1 MVARFTAEQIYAF
14 AREAGFSP
22 DRAATMT
29 AVALAESGGNSGAH
43 NPHGEDSR
51 GLWQINVRS
60 HATLGQGN
68 LYDPLTNAKAAY
80 AVSHGGAD
88 VSPWTTTHG
97 GLSARY
103 LRYRAQAEAA
113 AVAYGDGSGHGMW
126 TGTAGYGDH
135 VGAGSAEGGGKP
147 AGPATGDGSDAVVVS
162 HPAAG
167 TGPAPGARAGEE
179 YGIPLD
185 NSDPGDGVHT
195 AAATSGTTGAAGRA
209 GQEYGI
215 PLGDEPPPT
224 PGGTPA
230 AGDHPAAGGDAAKLQ
245 RFLDVAVAQT
255 GDHYV
260 WGAHAGMNDPDPT
273 AFDCSDLVQWAT
285 HQVGVD
291 LPRTAWEQYE
301 FLHKRGF
308 TIPVDQ
314 AIHTPGALLFSF
326 SSDPDK
332 GLPAHNHVAISL
344 GNGRTMEAKG
354 TQYGVGSW
362 EANTKRFQYA
372 VVIPG
377 VSDGG
382 AGSHP
387 APAPAAHVVDDFQHR
402 LDTDPAALDADPAVV
417 TASQQLTAAEPAPHV
432 PGEHTEPA
440 PEPEP
445 EHLSG
450 TLDDIDHDGV
460 DDALHHAEQW
470 SVQLDDHHADPA
482 DHHDVSGAH

>member
-1 MVARFTAEQIYAF
+1 MARFTAEQIYGF

-29 AVALAESGGNSGAH
+29 AIALAESGGSSGAH

-60 HATLGQGN
+60 HAALGRGD

-88 VSPWTTTHG
+88 ISPWTTTHG

-113 AVAYGDGSGHGMW
+113 AVAYGDGDGHGMW

-135 VGAGSAEGGGKP
+135 VGGGSAAGGGKP
-147 AGPATGDGSDAVVVS
+147 SAATTGDGSDAVVVA
-162 HPAAG
+162 HPADNGGAAA
-167 TGPAPGARAGEE
+167 TAGARDGEE

-185 NSDPGDGVHT
+185 DPPPADGVHT
-195 AAATSGTTGAAGRA
+195 AAATAGTGARA

-215 PLGDEPPPT
+215 PLGDEPPATTSP
-224 PGGTPA
+224 P
-230 AGDHPAAGGDAAKLQ
+230 AGDRPAGTGDPGKLQ

-260 WGAHAGMNDPDPT
+260 WGARAGMNDPDPT

-285 HQVGVD
+285 HQVGVE
-291 LPRTAWEQYE
+291 LPRTAWQQYE
-301 FLHKRGF
+301 FLHKQGY
-308 TIPVDQ
+308 TIPVEQ

-344 GNGRTMEAKG
+344 GNGKTMEAKG

-377 VSDGG
+377 VSDGQ
-382 AGSHP
+382 AAAHP
-387 APAPAAHVVDDFQHR
+387 APAPAAHVVDDFQHH
-402 LDTDPAALDADPAVV
+402 LDTDPAALDADPAVL
-417 TASQQLTAAEPAPHV
+417 TASRHLTAAEPAPHV
-432 PGEHTEPA
+432 ADEHVEPA
-440 PEPEP
+440 DTAEPEQ
-445 EHLSG
+445 LSG

-470 SVQLDDHHADPA
+470 SAHFDDHPA